1 VAEETAPVHQVLVV
15 EDDEQLLK
23 VIQRKLKRPNREL
36 HGALD
41 GPSAIA
47 AVRSGRRFD
56 LIWCDLQLGGPI
68 DGVAVL
74 LEAVIRCPS
83 ATLCLVTAMADADR
97 LRELPAGVRR
107 FDKEQ
112 LSKAFDDVN
121 ELLDG
126 R

>member
-1 VAEETAPVHQVLVV
+1 MAEGETAVQQVLVV

-36 HGALD
+36 QGAAD
-41 GPSAIA
+41 GPAALA

-56 LIWCDLQLGGPI
+56 LIWCDLHLGGQI

-74 LEAVIRCPS
+74 LEAVIRCPN
-83 ATLCLVTAMADADR
+83 ATLCLVTAMAEADR

-112 LSKAFDDVN
+112 LSSAFDQVN